1 LQNIIKVERRDKVQE
16 CDANEDE
23 KNYRSL
29 VQKKYNI
36 ISYGSSPFGGD
47 RGGLAMEQRK
57 KIHPHKFTLWV
68 GIGSLLMMFAGLTS
82 AYIVKRN
89 QANWQTFDLPQFFW
103 YSTAAIIL
111 SSVTI
116 YLAEK
121 AFKQRMMQKYRSLV
135 IATLVLGVLF
145 IVFQLLGFQQLW
157 AKQITLTANVSYSFM
172 YVIVGL
178 HAAHVLGGLVAL
190 IVLFAKAFSTK
201 TRSYN
206 SVPVELVSTYW
217 HFVDILWIYLLI
229 FLMMIR

>member
-1 LQNIIKVERRDKVQE
+1 
-16 CDANEDE
+16 
-23 KNYRSL
+23 
-29 VQKKYNI
+29 
-36 ISYGSSPFGGD
+36 
-47 RGGLAMEQRK
+47 MEQRK

-68 GIGSLLMMFAGLTS
+68 GIGSLLMMFAGFTS

-103 YSTAAIIL
+103 YSTVVILL

-121 AFKQRMMQKYRSLV
+121 TFKQREMKKYRRLV
-135 IATLVLGVLF
+135 ITTLVLGVLF
-145 IVFQLLGFQQLW
+145 IVFQTLGFKQLW
-157 AKQITLTANVSYSFM
+157 EKGITLQANVSYSFL
-172 YVIVGL
+172 YVIVCA

-201 TRSYN
+201 TKIYN

-217 HFVDILWIYLLI
+217 HFVDVLWIYLLI
-229 FLMMIR
+229 FLIMIR

>member
-1 LQNIIKVERRDKVQE
+1 MSAV
-16 CDANEDE
+16 
-23 KNYRSL
+23 
-29 VQKKYNI
+29 
-36 ISYGSSPFGGD
+36 
-47 RGGLAMEQRK
+47 AMEQRK

-89 QANWQTFDLPQFFW
+89 QANWQSFDLPQFFW
-103 YSTAAIIL
+103 YSTVAIIA

-121 AFKQRMMQKYRSLV
+121 AFKQRQMKQYRNLI

-145 IVFQLLGFQQLW
+145 IGFQLLGFKQLW
-157 AKQITLTANVSYSFM
+157 DQQITLTGNVSYSFM

-178 HAAHVLGGLVAL
+178 HAAHVIGGLIAL

-201 TRSYN
+201 TRIYN
-206 SVPVELVSTYW
+206 SVPVELVGTYW
-217 HFVDILWIYLLI
+217 HFVDILWIYLLV
-229 FLMMIR
+229 FLIMIR